1 MAFTEKELTPT
12 KEVKTVTMQSK
23 MNWYPGMGR
32 KKIDNPDEIHAIILP
47 MIVQLNKGKSIEP
60 NSMEHKELKDLLKRL
75 DK

>member
-1 MAFTEKELTPT
+1 METLY
-12 KEVKTVTMQSK
+12 
-23 MNWYPGMGR
+23 YPG
-32 KKIDNPDEIHAIILP
+32 KKLKALKNADEIHAIILP

>member
-1 MAFTEKELTPT
+1 MKDTL
-12 KEVKTVTMQSK
+12 
-23 MNWYPGMGR
+23 WYPSR

-47 MIVQLNKGKSIEP
+47 MIVRLNKGKSIEP